1 LQCSTPISYT
11 ELESLDFHD
20 SLFSVSSGDSL
31 TSTDSD
37 DDVPVC
43 QYSKTTRSQF
53 STRILQLQSKN
64 KMTEEC
70 VNGVLSLIQDL
81 IPSADLPSY
90 IQIQSRV
97 TVDNL
102 FHFFSCNDY
111 EFYTLAVKHQISLI
125 LTHNFPHFSKDSLD
139 LLFFTDGAP
148 LIKSAYFSFWP
159 IFLVL
164 IDLPQSV
171 RFQWRNM
178 VMAGVWFA
186 KKPEWNLFLPPV
198 LQILNATNDI
208 EVDGRT
214 INIRLNIR
222 GLVADLPARASILNT
237 KQFNGRFSCLFC
249 EIEGE
254 SINFCFSLP
263 K

>member
-102 FHFFSCNDY
+102 FHFFSCND
-111 EFYTLAVKHQISLI
+111 
-125 LTHNFPHFSKDSLD
+125 
-139 LLFFTDGAP
+139 
-148 LIKSAYFSFWP
+148 
-159 IFLVL
+159 
-164 IDLPQSV
+164 
-171 RFQWRNM
+171 
-178 VMAGVWFA
+178 
-186 KKPEWNLFLPPV
+186 
-198 LQILNATNDI
+198 
-208 EVDGRT
+208 
-214 INIRLNIR
+214 
-222 GLVADLPARASILNT
+222 
-237 KQFNGRFSCLFC
+237 
-249 EIEGE
+249 
-254 SINFCFSLP
+254 
-263 K
+263 